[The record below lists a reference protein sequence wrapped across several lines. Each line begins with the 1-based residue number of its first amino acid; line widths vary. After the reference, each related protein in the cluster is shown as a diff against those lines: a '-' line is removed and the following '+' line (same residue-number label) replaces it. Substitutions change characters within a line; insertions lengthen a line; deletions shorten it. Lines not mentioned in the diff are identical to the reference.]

1 MLHIAHD
8 THHKIDYVLIRD
20 SDDPLSTVSY
30 TQSAGATI
38 TVDSCSI
45 NVAPITDSLGNV
57 YPAGSAIIVWIEGGT
72 VGSIEWVRVEY
83 TTVGGRRLDEKL
95 VFTVVEED

>member
-20 SDDPLSTVSY
+20 SDDLLSTVSY
-30 TQSAGATI
+30 TQSTGATI
-38 TVDSCSI
+38 TVNSCTI
-45 NVAPITDSLGNV
+45 NVSPITDSLGNV

-72 VGSIEWVRVEY
+72 VGSNEWVRVEY
-83 TTVGGRRLDEKL
+83 TTQAGRRLDEKV
-95 VFTVVEED
+95 VFTIMDES